1 MVRGH
6 IPESILAEIRD
17 RANIVEVV
25 GAHVGLKRVGRN
37 HVGLCPFHAE
47 KSPSFN
53 VNDDRQIFH
62 CFGCGVGG
70 NVFTFLMRMENLPF
84 PEVVERL
91 ARRYGITLPDR
102 GDDDP
107 AIRRREAL
115 FRLNDKAAKF
125 FQRYLWDAAEA
136 DAGRKYLAER
146 GISRATADHFMLG
159 YAPGG
164 GDVLARRLKDAAG
177 SDPELGAAGRPL
189 VLAEQLG
196 LVSARK
202 QGGPA
207 QSASGRTHYDR
218 FRARLMFPIT
228 DSAGRVVGF
237 GSRSIPGTA
246 SADAKLPKYLNS
258 PETPLYRKGSHLY
271 GLAGARDAIR
281 KSGRAVVVE
290 GYFDVLALAEA
301 GIGHA
306 VASLG
311 TALTLD
317 QLHLLRRFTRDI
329 VVCFDGDEA
338 GARAAEKSLATFLEA
353 GLWGHGAFLPPG
365 DDPDTFVQREGQEK
379 ALALIASATPLLD
392 FYLDRAVRP
401 ESTVAERG
409 VVAQQVATWLRKIA
423 EPFEYDM
430 TVRHAAERLRVPEES
445 LRRHTQPTAPA
456 SSSPNVTPSREPTRG
471 APAARSSGRSFQAAS
486 AEELLV
492 ALMLQDAEVIA
503 AVDRAGVIEDFDDG
517 PWRALAI
524 DLLAAAREGAPL
536 DSATVL
542 GRLDDANATRMTA
555 RLVDANDDEATRR
568 QIVVDCFSKLR
579 HRARERERLR
589 VLRQIREAEARG
601 NLEAVAEGQRQLQE
615 LRQSESNERLEG

>member
-1 MVRGH
+1 MRGH
-6 IPESILAEIRD
+6 IPDSILTEIRD

-53 VNDDRQIFH
+53 VNDDRGIFH

-91 ARRYGITLPDR
+91 ARRYGITLPER

-136 DAGRKYLAER
+136 EAGRKYLAER
-146 GISRATADHFMLG
+146 GISRATADHFLLG

-202 QGGPA
+202 QGG
-207 QSASGRTHYDR
+207 SGHYDR

-246 SADAKLPKYLNS
+246 SAEAKLPKYLNS

-301 GIGHA
+301 GIGQS

-317 QLHLLRRFTRDI
+317 QLQLLRRFTRDI

-365 DDPDTFVQREGQEK
+365 DDPDTFVQREGQEA
-379 ALALIASATPLLD
+379 ALALIAGATPLLD

-445 LRRHTQPTAPA
+445 LRRHAQPAATPTAPA
-456 SSSPNVTPSREPTRG
+456 PSLPHLTPSREPTRN
-471 APAARSSGRSFQAAS
+471 APTARSSGRSFQAAS

-492 ALMLQDAEVIA
+492 ALMLHDAEVIA
-503 AVDRAGVIEDFDDG
+503 AVDQAGVIEDFDDG

-524 DLLAAAREGAPL
+524 DLLAATREGAPL

-542 GRLDDANATRMTA
+542 GRLDDANAARMTA
-555 RLVDANDDEATRR
+555 RLLDANDDEATRR

-615 LRQSESNERLEG
+615 LRQSEASERLEG

>member
-1 MVRGH
+1 MRGR
-6 IPESILAEIRD
+6 IPEATLADIRD

-25 GAHVGLKRVGRN
+25 GAQVGLKRVGRN

-47 KSPSFN
+47 KSPSFT
-53 VNDDRQIFH
+53 VNDERGIFH
-62 CFGCGVGG
+62 CFGCGAGG
-70 NVFTFLMRMENLPF
+70 NVFTFIMKMENLPF

-91 ARRYGITLPDR
+91 ARRYGITLPER

-107 AIRRREAL
+107 AIRQREAL
-115 FRLNDKAAKF
+115 YRLNDKAAKF

-136 DAGRKYLAER
+136 EAARTYLRDR
-146 GISRATADHFMLG
+146 GIGRENADQFVLG
-159 YAPGG
+159 YAPAG
-164 GDVLARRLKDAAG
+164 GDVLVRRLRDAAG

-189 VLAEQLG
+189 ALAQQLG
-196 LVSARK
+196 LVSERR
-202 QGGPA
+202 GG
-207 QSASGRTHYDR
+207 SGHYDR

-237 GSRSIPGTA
+237 GSRSVPGTP
-246 SADAKLPKYLNS
+246 SANADLPKYLNS

-271 GLAGARDAIR
+271 GLSGARDAIR

-301 GIGHA
+301 GVSHV

-329 VVCFDGDEA
+329 VVCFDGDAA

-353 GLWGHGAFLPPG
+353 GLWGYGAFLPPG
-365 DDPDTFVQREGQEK
+365 DDPDTFVQREGQAA
-379 ALALIASATPLLD
+379 ALALLAAATPLLD
-392 FYLDRAVRP
+392 FYLDRTIRP

-409 VVAQQVATWLRKIA
+409 AVAQQVATWLRKIA
-423 EPFEYDM
+423 DPFEYDM

-445 LRRHTQPTAPA
+445 LRRNAGAPVHDGRAAPA
-456 SSSPNVTPSREPTRG
+456 PTT
-471 APAARSSGRSFQAAS
+471 AAREVSRTARSNLAQSAPQAAN

-492 ALMLQDAEVIA
+492 TLMLQEPTMVTR
-503 AVDRAGVIEDFDDG
+503 VDQEGAIDCFDEG
-517 PWRALAI
+517 PWRALAV
-524 DLLAAAREGAPL
+524 DLVEAARRGAPL
-536 DSATVL
+536 DPATVL
-542 GRLDDANATRMTA
+542 GRLDDASAA
-555 RLVDANDDEATRR
+555 RITGRLLGSGDDEGTRQ
-568 QIVVDCFSKLR
+568 QIVVDCFAKLR

-589 VLRQIREAEARG
+589 VLHQIREAEARG
-601 NLEAVAEGQRQLQE
+601 NVDAVAEGQRQLQE
-615 LRQSESNERLEG
+615 LRQIEASERL

>member
-1 MVRGH
+1 VRGR
-6 IPESILAEIRD
+6 IPESTLTEIRD

-47 KSPSFN
+47 KSPSFT
-53 VNDDRQIFH
+53 VNDERGIFH

-91 ARRYGITLPDR
+91 ARRYGITLPER

-107 AIRRREAL
+107 AVRRREAL
-115 FRLNDKAAKF
+115 YRLNEKAAKF
-125 FQRYLWDAAEA
+125 FQRYLWDAGEAEV
-136 DAGRKYLAER
+136 GRAYLAER
-146 GISRATADHFMLG
+146 RISRTTADRFLLG

-164 GDVLARRLKDAAG
+164 GDVLARRLREAAG

-189 VLAEQLG
+189 ALAENLG

-202 QGGPA
+202 GGG
-207 QSASGRTHYDR
+207 SGHYDR

-258 PETPLYRKGSHLY
+258 PETPLYRKGLHLY
-271 GLAGARDAIR
+271 GLAAARDAIR
-281 KSGRAVVVE
+281 TAGRAVVVE

-301 GIGHA
+301 GVAHV

-311 TALTLD
+311 TALTLE
-317 QLHLLRRFTRDI
+317 QLKLLRRFTRDI
-329 VVCFDGDEA
+329 VVCFDGDAA

-365 DDPDTFVQREGQEK
+365 DDPDTFVQREGQDA
-379 ALALIASATPLLD
+379 ALALIAAATPLLD
-392 FYLDRAVRP
+392 FYLDRSVRP

-409 VVAQQVATWLRKIA
+409 AVAQQVATWLRMIA
-423 EPFEYDM
+423 DPFEYDM
-430 TVRHAAERLRVPEES
+430 TVRHAAERLRVAEES
-445 LRRHTQPTAPA
+445 LRRHTSAPVET
-456 SSSPNVTPSREPTRG
+456 SSGPIRDPSRNAHPTPVRV
-471 APAARSSGRSFQAAS
+471 ASRAAS
-486 AEELLV
+486 AEELLIT
-492 ALMLQDAEVIA
+492 LMLQDPSVIA
-503 AVDRAGVIEDFDDG
+503 AVDSAGVIEDFDEG
-517 PWRALAI
+517 PWRELAI
-524 DLLAAAREGAPL
+524 DLLAAARDGAAL

-542 GRLDDANATRMTA
+542 GRLDDVSAA
-555 RLVDANDDEATRR
+555 RIAGRLLASGDDEAKR
-568 QIVVDCFSKLR
+568 QLIVVDCFSNLR

-589 VLRQIREAEARG
+589 VLREIREAEARG
-601 NLEAVAEGQRQLQE
+601 DLEAVGEGQRQLQE
-615 LRQSESNERLEG
+615 LRQTEASERLEG

>member
-1 MVRGH
+1 MRGH

-53 VNDDRQIFH
+53 VNDERGIFH

-91 ARRYGITLPDR
+91 ARRYGIALPER

-136 DAGRKYLAER
+136 EAGRQYLAER
-146 GISRATADHFMLG
+146 GISRATADHFLLG

-202 QGGPA
+202 QGGQA

-271 GLAGARDAIR
+271 GLAWARDAIR

-409 VVAQQVATWLRKIA
+409 AVAQQVATWLRKIA

-445 LRRHTQPTAPA
+445 LRRHAQPAATPSAAP
-456 SSSPNVTPSREPTRG
+456 SSPQVRPAREPTRT
-471 APAARSSGRSFQAAS
+471 ARPSGRSFQAAS

-492 ALMLQDAEVIA
+492 ALMLHDADVIA
-503 AVDRAGVIEDFDDG
+503 AVDQAGVIEDFDDG

-524 DLLAAAREGAPL
+524 DLLAAAREGARL
-536 DSATVL
+536 DAATVL
-542 GRLDDANATRMTA
+542 GRLDDASAARMTA
-555 RLVDANDDEATRR
+555 RLLDANDDEATRR

-615 LRQSESNERLEG
+615 LRQSETSERLEG

>member
-1 MVRGH
+1 MRGH
-6 IPESILAEIRD
+6 IPEAILAEIRD

-53 VNDDRQIFH
+53 VNDDRGIFH

-91 ARRYGITLPDR
+91 ARRYGITLPER

-125 FQRYLWDAAEA
+125 FQRYLWDAGEAEA
-136 DAGRKYLAER
+136 GRRYLAER

-177 SDPELGAAGRPL
+177 SDPELGATGRPL

-202 QGGPA
+202 QGGA
-207 QSASGRTHYDR
+207 GHYDR

-301 GIGHA
+301 GIGQA

-317 QLHLLRRFTRDI
+317 QLQLLRRFTRDI

-365 DDPDTFVQREGQEK
+365 DDPDTFVQREGPEK
-379 ALALIASATPLLD
+379 ALALIGSATPLLD

-445 LRRHTQPTAPA
+445 LRRHAQAAPTTDSARSTLAKPTP
-456 SSSPNVTPSREPTRG
+456 SLTPSREPARS
-471 APAARSSGRSFQAAS
+471 APTARSSGRSFQAAS

-503 AVDRAGVIEDFDDG
+503 AVDRAGVIDDFDDG

-524 DLLAAAREGAPL
+524 DLLAATREGAPL
-536 DSATVL
+536 DSATVI
-542 GRLDDANATRMTA
+542 GRLDDASAARMTA
-555 RLVDANDDEATRR
+555 RLCDANDDEATRR

-615 LRQSESNERLEG
+615 LRQSEASERLEG

>member
-1 MVRGH
+1 MRGH
-6 IPESILAEIRD
+6 IPDSILTEIRD

-53 VNDDRQIFH
+53 VNDDRGIFH

-91 ARRYGITLPDR
+91 ARRYGITLPER

-136 DAGRKYLAER
+136 EAGRKYLAER
-146 GISRATADHFMLG
+146 GISRATADHFLLG

-202 QGGPA
+202 QGG
-207 QSASGRTHYDR
+207 SGHYDR

-246 SADAKLPKYLNS
+246 SAEAKLPKYLNS

-301 GIGHA
+301 GIGQS

-317 QLHLLRRFTRDI
+317 QLQLLRRFTRDI

-365 DDPDTFVQREGQEK
+365 DDPDTFVQREGQEA
-379 ALALIASATPLLD
+379 ALALIAGATPLLD

-423 EPFEYDM
+423 DQLEAEM
-430 TVRHAAERLRVPEES
+430 TIKRAADKLRMTEDELRKIVRTPSPRQSDSGPSPAPAKPQARLAAPQHAAE
-445 LRRHTQPTAPA
+445 
-456 SSSPNVTPSREPTRG
+456 
-471 APAARSSGRSFQAAS
+471 

-492 ALMLQDAEVIA
+492 TLMLSEPSTISEVEALDAITYFDEGRWRSI
-503 AVDRAGVIEDFDDG
+503 AVDLMVAM
-517 PWRALAI
+517 
-524 DLLAAAREGAPL
+524 REGVPL
-536 DSATVL
+536 NSASVID
-542 GRLDDANATRMTA
+542 RLDDATA
-555 RLVDANDDEATRR
+555 ARVSGRLLESDAYEPKRR
-568 QIVVDCFSKLR
+568 QIIVDCFSKLR

-615 LRQSESNERLEG
+615 LRQSEASERLEG

>member
-1 MVRGH
+1 MRGH

-53 VNDDRQIFH
+53 VNDERGIFH

-91 ARRYGITLPDR
+91 ARRYGITLPER

-136 DAGRKYLAER
+136 EAGRQYLAER
-146 GISRATADHFMLG
+146 GISRATADHFLLG

-202 QGGPA
+202 QGGQA

-271 GLAGARDAIR
+271 GLAWARDAIR

-409 VVAQQVATWLRKIA
+409 AVAQQVATWLRKIA

-445 LRRHTQPTAPA
+445 LRRHAQPAATPSAAP
-456 SSSPNVTPSREPTRG
+456 SSPQVRPAREPTRT
-471 APAARSSGRSFQAAS
+471 ARPSGRSFQAAS

-492 ALMLQDAEVIA
+492 ALMLHDADVIA
-503 AVDRAGVIEDFDDG
+503 AVDQAGVIEDFDDG

-524 DLLAAAREGAPL
+524 DLLAAAREGARL
-536 DSATVL
+536 DAATVL
-542 GRLDDANATRMTA
+542 GRLDDASAARMTA
-555 RLVDANDDEATRR
+555 RLLDANDDEATRR

-615 LRQSESNERLEG
+615 LRQSETSERLEG

>member
-1 MVRGH
+1 MRGL
-6 IPESILAEIRD
+6 IPETTLTEIRD
-17 RANIVEVV
+17 RANIVEIV

-47 KSPSFN
+47 KSPSFT
-53 VNDDRQIFH
+53 VNDERGIFH
-62 CFGCGVGG
+62 CFGCGAGG
-70 NVFTFLMRMENLPF
+70 NVFTFLMKMENATF

-91 ARRYGITLPDR
+91 ARRYGITLPER
-102 GDDDP
+102 GEDDP
-107 AIRRREAL
+107 AIRRREAF
-115 FRLNDKAAKF
+115 FRLNEKAAKF

-136 DAGRKYLAER
+136 EAARAYLRER
-146 GISRATADHFMLG
+146 GISRATADDFMLG

-164 GDVLARRLKDAAG
+164 GEVLARRLRDATA
-177 SDPELGAAGRPL
+177 SDPELGRDGRPL
-189 VLAEQLG
+189 VLAQQLG
-196 LVSARK
+196 LVSERK
-202 QGGPA
+202 DGNG
-207 QSASGRTHYDR
+207 HYDR

-237 GSRSIPGTA
+237 GSRSVPGTS

-301 GIGHA
+301 GVRHV

-329 VVCFDGDEA
+329 VVCFDGDAA

-353 GLWGHGAFLPPG
+353 GLWGHGAFLPPN
-365 DDPDTFVQREGQEK
+365 DDPDTFVQREGHDA
-379 ALALIASATPLLD
+379 ALALIAGATPLLD

-409 VVAQQVATWLRKIA
+409 VVAQQVAAWLRKIA
-423 EPFEYDM
+423 DPFEYDM
-430 TVRHAAERLRVPEES
+430 TVQHAAERLRVPEES
-445 LRRHTQPTAPA
+445 LRRHGGSAPSA
-456 SSSPNVTPSREPTRG
+456 SAAPTR
-471 APAARSSGRSFQAAS
+471 ATPTREATRPARAGVTSSQAAS

-492 ALMLQDAEVIA
+492 TMMLQEPTVIA
-503 AVDRAGVIEDFDDG
+503 TVDREGALDDFDDG
-517 PWRALAI
+517 PWRELAV
-524 DLLAAAREGAPL
+524 DLVESSRRAAPL

-542 GRLDDANATRMTA
+542 GRLDDAIAA
-555 RLVDANDDEATRR
+555 RITGRLLASGEDEAMRQ
-568 QIVVDCFSKLR
+568 QIVVDCLAKLR

-589 VLRQIREAEARG
+589 VLRRIREAEALG
-601 NLEAVAEGQRQLQE
+601 NLDAVAEGQRQLQA
-615 LRQSESNERLEG
+615 LRQSETSEPF